1 MTAMMLVRVSEEVC
15 RRVTPRQKK
24 CQPAAPAEVIGLQTE
39 GPPSHGSPS
48 KSSDVGPLGAYFSA
62 VDTLVKVV
70 VKAVPVA
77 CTAAMIAMEMPAAI
91 RPYSMAVAPDSSL
104 QNARKRDM

>member
-1 MTAMMLVRVSEEVC
+1 MSPDTA
-15 RRVTPRQKK
+15 
-24 CQPAAPAEVIGLQTE
+24 AAEVIALKQKGRPNQG
-39 GPPSHGSPS
+39 GPRNKARTLDLLEP
-48 KSSDVGPLGAYFSA
+48 YFNA
-62 VDTLVKVV
+62 VDTLVNVV